1 MVTPIVTEIRRHGG
15 GMRRQG
21 ADLSSPAQS
30 RWMKRMSIQAVL
42 SRIDVI
48 AQAQQQ
54 LATPTGSSTSASAIG
69 AMLSGTS
76 ATGATTTGATSFASA
91 LAQAQGTS
99 PGTPSTAIGVA
110 GSTGVGVAGST
121 GVDVA
126 GSTGVDATA
135 TAGVVPGAVVPQASW
150 NPAQKPIAGWIAPI
164 LDWASQHGWTG
175 TVTSGYRDYSQQASL
190 NASGA
195 YSAPAGKSNHEST
208 QYPGGAVD
216 VTDPAQLMQV
226 LQGYAGPDKLVGGVL
241 GPVDPEHFSA
251 TGH

>member
-1 MVTPIVTEIRRHGG
+1 
-15 GMRRQG
+15 
-21 ADLSSPAQS
+21 
-30 RWMKRMSIQAVL
+30 MSIEAVL

-54 LATPTGSSTSASAIG
+54 LASPIGSTAAANAGAIGATLNGATATATGTSAS
-69 AMLSGTS
+69 TN
-76 ATGATTTGATSFASA
+76 FASA

-99 PGTPSTAIGVA
+99 LSAGSAA
-110 GSTGVGVAGST
+110 GSTAGAITGVA
-121 GVDVA
+121 
-126 GSTGVDATA
+126 
-135 TAGVVPGAVVPQASW
+135 PGAVVPEASW
-150 NPAQKPIAGWIAPI
+150 NPEQKPIAGWIAPI

-175 TVTSGYRDYSQQASL
+175 SVTSGYRDYQQQAAI

-195 YSAPAGKSNHEST
+195 FSAPAGRSNHEST

-216 VTDPAQLMQV
+216 VTNPSQLIQV
-226 LQGYAGPDKLVGGVL
+226 LRGYTGPYKLVGGVL